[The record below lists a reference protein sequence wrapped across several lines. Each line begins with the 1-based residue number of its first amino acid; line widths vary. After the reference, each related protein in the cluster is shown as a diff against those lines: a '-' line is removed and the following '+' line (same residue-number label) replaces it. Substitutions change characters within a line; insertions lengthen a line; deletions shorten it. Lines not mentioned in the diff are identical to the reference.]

1 MHNIKKRTHDHCYNI
16 DTRCV
21 ARAQRVVAAEFDAR
35 CHKDDGQDE
44 RDHIAGQPDADIDE
58 LLNKIDIESLWHSP
72 QE

>member
-1 MHNIKKRTHDHCYNI
+1 MQNIKKRTHYHCHNI

-21 ARAQRVVAAEFDAR
+21 AQAQRVVAAEFDAR

-44 RDHIAGQPDADIDE
+44 RDHIAWQPDADIDE
-58 LLNKIDIESLWHSP
+58 LLNEIGIDSVWHLY